1 MSIKSLPFFRNDLFE
16 NKPEAEYHRN
26 IHNRLKSGELMRLRC
41 IKPLST
47 GILVDLSASGGLKN
61 VDVTHQIRFVL
72 TIMAKRREKKGDKL
86 L

>member
-1 MSIKSLPFFRNDLFE
+1 
-16 NKPEAEYHRN
+16 
-26 IHNRLKSGELMRLRC
+26 MRLRR
-41 IKPLST
+41 IKPLSAFILADLSA